1 MAFLCPTK
9 TCNPCNSCNPQFD
22 SSTLSWQ
29 FRGIESPLRFL
40 AVAPAISRSHPSTL
54 ASSLSA
60 RGVSAERIFLLL
72 ARIRFGSAR

>member
-29 FRGIESPLRFL
+29 FRGIESRYRFL
-40 AVAPAISRSHPSTL
+40 AVVPAISRSHPLRACLFVMCSG
-54 ASSLSA
+54 
-60 RGVSAERIFLLL
+60 RQR
-72 ARIRFGSAR
+72 